1 MQAMAHPDGEVATSR
16 AAAAAG
22 VPMGLSC
29 YSTIALEE
37 VIAQSSGNPYGMQ
50 LSLLKNKDAMITM
63 VKRAEG
69 LSHPTLQILNWKTNL
84 NLD

>member
-1 MQAMAHPDGEVATSR
+1 MQKMAHPDGEVATSR

-29 YSTIALEE
+29 YSTCGLEE
-37 VIAQSSGNPYGMQ
+37 VIAESKGNPYGMQ
-50 LSLLKNKDAMITM
+50 LSLLKNKAVMATM

-69 LSHPTLQILNWKTNL
+69 TNTCPFSEL
-84 NLD
+84 GI